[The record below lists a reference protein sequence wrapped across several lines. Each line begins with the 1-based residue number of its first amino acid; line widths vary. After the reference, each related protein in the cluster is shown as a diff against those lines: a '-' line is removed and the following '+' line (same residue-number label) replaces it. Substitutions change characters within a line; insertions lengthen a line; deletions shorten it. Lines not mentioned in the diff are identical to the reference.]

1 MYKCTSGC
9 ETDTIQHRVQT
20 CPSCGEKINWAQ
32 INKIEN
38 RVNQIKGGRCT
49 LEQLKRVL
57 KLQQTIYSSD
67 ALPIGSTYDNIAA
80 SLANGGH
87 FAEAAVYCSH
97 SLDIVQKQYGV
108 ESLESADE
116 QFKLATLLFNAMK
129 SKEAYSAVLDCI
141 HIFRKLGL
149 HRVRRDDMEELVGMR
164 QALENSKG
172 HW

>member
-1 MYKCTSGC
+1 VNGLYIGGFGSSLLINTLC
-9 ETDTIQHRVQT
+9 EQ
-20 CPSCGEKINWAQ
+20 
-32 INKIEN
+32 IEN

-116 QFKLATLLFNAMK
+116 QFKLATLLFNA
-129 SKEAYSAVLDCI
+129 
-141 HIFRKLGL
+141 
-149 HRVRRDDMEELVGMR
+149 
-164 QALENSKG
+164 
-172 HW
+172 